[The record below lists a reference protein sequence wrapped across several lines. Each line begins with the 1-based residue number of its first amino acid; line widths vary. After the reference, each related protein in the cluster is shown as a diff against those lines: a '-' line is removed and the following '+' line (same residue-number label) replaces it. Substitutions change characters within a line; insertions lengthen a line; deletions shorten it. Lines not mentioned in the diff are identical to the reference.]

1 MEKIFEYALTLSS
14 IVAVFGA
21 LIWIIGLLKLLFN
34 RIVHKIRFGFDDTV
48 IIKAFF
54 EDSVVVPSIV
64 ILTIL
69 ILFLAESNTFREL
82 IGSHSLEGKNSGIYC
97 YYVALE
103 SDEENYTLP
112 GQISVDV
119 YVDSRLDSY
128 GNERRDY
135 SRQYYIEKVFFPDG
149 DYLDF
154 TDDYDYTNSL
164 ENSMW
169 LYDQY
174 ERQWKCTILNEHAYC
189 DQVEETSFITTRS
202 VIELFVI
209 AFIVL
214 YNWFGALYL
223 NFTKKK
229 SLI

>member
-1 MEKIFEYALTLSS
+1 MEKLFEYALTLSS
-14 IVAVFGA
+14 IAVAFGVLA
-21 LIWIIGLLKLLFN
+21 WIVELLKLLYN
-34 RIVHKIRFGFDDTV
+34 RVIHKVRLCFDDTV
-48 IIKAFF
+48 IIKPLFKNR
-54 EDSVVVPSIV
+54 VVVPSIV
-64 ILTIL
+64 ILAVLT
-69 ILFLAESNTFREL
+69 LFLADSNTFREL
-82 IGSHSLEGKNSGIYC
+82 IGSNSLEGKNSGTYC
-97 YYVALE
+97 YYVSLE
-103 SDEENYTLP
+103 SDDDSYTLP
-112 GQISVDV
+112 GQIEVVVEVDPW
-119 YVDSRLDSY
+119 VDGY

-154 TDDYDYTNSL
+154 TEYSDYTSSL
-164 ENSMW
+164 DKSIL

-209 AFIVL
+209 VFIVL

-229 SLI
+229 SIV